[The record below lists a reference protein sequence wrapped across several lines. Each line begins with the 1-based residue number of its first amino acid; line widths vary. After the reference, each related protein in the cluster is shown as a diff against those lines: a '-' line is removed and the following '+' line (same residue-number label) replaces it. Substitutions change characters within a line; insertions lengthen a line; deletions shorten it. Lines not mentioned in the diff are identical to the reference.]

1 MKVFVKSRHF
11 KILWPLQ
18 DIRYYGSLSSRTTT
32 AKPNQIINSLMN
44 HLQLT
49 LQRFLALH
57 EWSFSWNSSHSAL
70 FVPHL
75 QPLPLVT
82 TQSRNLTFLVPK
94 DQPLTHLRSPCFNC
108 SLRHA
113 EFQPTFWKM
122 QFVISFCLYPSPLT
136 FNHRPVFMNTGTYN
150 MPLVLMKRLVFLIL
164 YNGKTLT

>member
-1 MKVFVKSRHF
+1 MMMIAGLLRTVVSQRYLRDYMAQHPRRVIFKFAVVRTCNSVIAGCEKVRIEFQESLRKVASFQNFMASSRYQ
-11 KILWPLQ
+11 ILW
-18 DIRYYGSLSSRTTT
+18 SLSSRTTT

-57 EWSFSWNSSHSAL
+57 EWSFSWNSSHNAL

-82 TQSRNLTFLVPK
+82 TQSRNFTFLVPK

-113 EFQPTFWKM
+113 EF
-122 QFVISFCLYPSPLT
+122 
-136 FNHRPVFMNTGTYN
+136 
-150 MPLVLMKRLVFLIL
+150 
-164 YNGKTLT
+164 